1 MSISRNTWLWVS
13 FLALALVLSVGYKL
27 FYPMGEGPQIDF
39 PQTRRPPE
47 ELRQFL
53 SGNFVIID
61 RVQSL
66 PKAVGIAFTEAAGIR
81 STMANPGQRF
91 EASDVIL
98 TPGTPGK
105 RLILGGVYGDRCF
118 VHHEQGGIAH
128 SYDLEFFKLLSTNGA
143 KPVWKGYCDR
153 ATDLNDLRD
162 QLERGGCQSQ

>member
-66 PKAVGIAFTEAAGIR
+66 PKAVRIAFTEAAGIR
-81 STMANPGQRF
+81 STMANPGERF

-98 TPGTPGK
+98 TPGTPRK
-105 RLILGGVYGDRCF
+105 RLIIRMIWNSSSCF
-118 VHHEQGGIAH
+118 LRTARNRSGKAIA
-128 SYDLEFFKLLSTNGA
+128 A
-143 KPVWKGYCDR
+143 
-153 ATDLNDLRD
+153 
-162 QLERGGCQSQ
+162 ERPILTT